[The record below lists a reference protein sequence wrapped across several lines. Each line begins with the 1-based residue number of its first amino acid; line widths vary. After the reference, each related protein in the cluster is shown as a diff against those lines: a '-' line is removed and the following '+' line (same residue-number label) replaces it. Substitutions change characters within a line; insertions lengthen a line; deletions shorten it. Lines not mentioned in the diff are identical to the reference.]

1 MTNAHAG
8 LLFRQVAIAAA
19 LGCCAAA
26 IALAPA
32 SASLVVTG
40 AAALIPLVWWTLAA
54 PGRWIAAFLISALIL
69 PPLPIALGN
78 TGPHPA
84 LIFGALGL
92 FAGLMRMAEW
102 SGRPTSLDCAIAS
115 YFLILM
121 ASLAPALWH
130 AGAAIA
136 AASFAR
142 VLLFGLGPYVY
153 FYSVR
158 GPTEP
163 RPQGAV
169 PNEAAREL
177 ADRRTRIFFLAGT
190 ASALLACLDFYF
202 QFPAP
207 SGFSPQ
213 FVWLASGVYRR
224 AQGVF
229 YEAST
234 LGNLSA
240 FFLVMIA
247 VAVSLPGNASGVR
260 RRTLLLGAPLFAA
273 ALIFSYSR
281 ASVLNLVV
289 AFASLL
295 FLRRARIG
303 RGRLVGI
310 ILALVLTSVVI
321 VYFVFPGF
329 YEAYVWRW
337 WNSAA
342 YLLESPAQ
350 ILSGRWATWSQLA
363 VYALQNPLALLTGV
377 GYKTLPYSNLL
388 GDPLIADNMYLSVL
402 VEAGVMGLAA
412 LLWMNIAI
420 LRAGYRAAHHPDPRT
435 RFYGSWI
442 FCFWMGEVF
451 QMASGDLLTYWRVLP
466 LYFWVLA
473 LAVRGAERTGR
484 RARPQTNE

>member
-1 MTNAHAG
+1 MTDAHSR
-8 LLFRQVAIAAA
+8 LSFRPVAIAGT

-26 IALAPA
+26 IALAPT
-32 SASLVVTG
+32 SVSLVLWG
-40 AAALIPLVWWTLAA
+40 AVALIPLVWWTLAA
-54 PGRWIAAFLISALIL
+54 PGRWIAAFLISALVL
-69 PPLPIALGN
+69 PPLPIALGD

-92 FAGLMRMAEW
+92 FAGLMRMADW

-136 AASFAR
+136 AASLAR

-158 GPTEP
+158 GPDA
-163 RPQGAV
+163 GGD
-169 PNEAAREL
+169 L
-177 ADRRTRIFFLAGT
+177 ADRRARIFFLAGS

-207 SGFSPQ
+207 AGFSPQ

-234 LGNLSA
+234 LGNVSA

-247 VAVSLPGNASGVR
+247 VAVSLPANASGVR

-281 ASVLNLVV
+281 ASVLNLAV
-289 AFASLL
+289 ALASLL

-310 ILALVLTSVVI
+310 ILALVLASAVI
-321 VYFVFPGF
+321 AYFVFPGF
-329 YEAYVWRW
+329 YEAYIWRW

-350 ILSGRWATWSQLA
+350 ILSGRWASWSQLA
-363 VYALQNPLALLTGV
+363 SYALQNPLALLTGV
-377 GYKTLPYSNLL
+377 GYKTLPYSNLV
-388 GDPLIADNMYLSVL
+388 GNPLIADNMYLSVL

-412 LLWMNIAI
+412 LLWMNVGI

-451 QMASGDLLTYWRVLP
+451 QMASGDLLTYWRVVP

-473 LAVRGAERTGR
+473 LAVRGAESAQRMR
-484 RARPQTNE
+484 RAR